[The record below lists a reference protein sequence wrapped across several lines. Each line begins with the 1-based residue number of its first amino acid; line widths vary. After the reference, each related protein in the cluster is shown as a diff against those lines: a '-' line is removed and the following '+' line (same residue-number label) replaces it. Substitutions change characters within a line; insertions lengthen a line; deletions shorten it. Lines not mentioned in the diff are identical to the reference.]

1 MTKTD
6 SIKRSQFKKKRN
18 YIPVVIIILLIVIRL
33 FLPYYIEQRINNTL
47 AAIPGYY
54 GKVEDVDLA
63 LWRGGYVI
71 ENLFLNKVNAES
83 QVPFLN
89 FPKTDISIEW
99 KSLFKGKIVSEIFML
114 QPEVIYVFE
123 DQQKNSAEDANVE
136 DWTKA
141 LTDLVPID
149 INHFEVTD
157 GKIAFVQVST
167 NPKIDLHINQLKI
180 IAENLK
186 NVIRTD
192 KKLPSTITANGVSI
206 GQGDFSLDGQ
216 MDIFKQI
223 PDLDI
228 NMRLKNAQATA
239 LNDMT
244 KHYAGIDFNEG
255 QFELYSEVAIADGY
269 LKGYLKP
276 LLKNSKLIG
285 KEDSFLGTLWEG
297 FVGFFKFILKNQKQN
312 TIATRI
318 PIEGDLNK
326 VEAGVWP
333 TIFNIIKNGWIKA
346 YKGDVDQNIDFE
358 DAERPKDKK

>member
-1 MTKTD
+1 MSTEEKK
-6 SIKRSQFKKKRN
+6 KRSQFKKKRN
-18 YIPVVIIILLIVIRL
+18 YIPFVIIGILVAIRA

-54 GKVEDVDLA
+54 GQVEDVDLA
-63 LWRGGYVI
+63 LWRGGYII
-71 ENLFLNKVNAES
+71 ENLYLNKVDAET

-99 KSLFKGKIVSEIFML
+99 RSLFKGKIVSEISMSN
-114 QPEVIYVFE
+114 PEVIYVFE
-123 DQQKNSAEDANVE
+123 DQQKTTADDANVD

-149 INHFEVTD
+149 INRFEVSK
-157 GKIAFVQVST
+157 GKVAFVQVTSEPT
-167 NPKIDLHINQLKI
+167 IDLHINNLNVL
-180 IAENLK
+180 AENLK
-186 NVIRTD
+186 NVLRTD
-192 KKLPSTITANGVSI
+192 KKLPSTIKATGVSI

-216 MDIFKQI
+216 MDIFKEI
-223 PDLDI
+223 PDVDI
-228 NMRLKNAQATA
+228 NMSLKNANATA
-239 LNDMT
+239 LNDLT
-244 KHYAGIDFNEG
+244 KHYAGIDFNKG

-276 LLKNSKLIG
+276 ILKNSKLVG

-312 TIATRI
+312 TIATRV
-318 PIEGDLNK
+318 PIEGDLTK
-326 VEAGVWP
+326 VKASAWS
-333 TIFNIIKNGWIKA
+333 TFFNIIKNGWIKA
-346 YKGDVDQNIDFE
+346 YQGDVDKNINYE